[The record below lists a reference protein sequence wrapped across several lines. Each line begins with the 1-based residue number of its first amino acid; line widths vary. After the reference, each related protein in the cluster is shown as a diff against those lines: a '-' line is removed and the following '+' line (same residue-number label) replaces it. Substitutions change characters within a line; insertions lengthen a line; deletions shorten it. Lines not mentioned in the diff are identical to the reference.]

1 MKTNLLITIDYKP
14 NIGGVARYLEGY
26 VKIHDLDVLAP
37 DISMQA
43 SIFEEEGV
51 IRKKLIWKGWPKWL
65 PALYWGCRIGKNYDN
80 LIISHILPIGY
91 IGLLC
96 KKPYT
101 LILHGL
107 DILNANKSKWKRY
120 WVKKI
125 LDKASLIVVNS
136 KATGELLRTVF
147 GDLYSYKVEHPR
159 IMLMPK
165 ATEDFRE
172 KYGWQNKKIIFSL
185 GRLVKRK
192 GQSKLIKLMPHIL
205 LDNPNALLVIAG
217 DGPYKSELIAITK
230 ELGLSDSVIFLG
242 RVLDVDLPN
251 LYSACDIFVLTALP
265 SKDNWEGFGMV
276 CLEAAYYAKPV
287 VVTNS
292 GGLGEAV
299 ENGVTGFVVHT
310 DEELYSTISELLKNK
325 NLREELGDEGKAR
338 VEEIF
343 LVK

>member
-14 NIGGVARYLEGY
+14 NLGGVARYLEGY
-26 VKIHDLDVLAP
+26 ARTHNLDVLAP
-37 DISMQA
+37 DISRQA
-43 SIFEEEGV
+43 SIFEEDGV
-51 IRKKLIWKGWPKWL
+51 MRKKLIWKGWPKWL
-65 PALYWGCRIGKNYDN
+65 PALYWGCRFGKKYEN
-80 LIISHILPIGY
+80 LTISHILPIGY

-120 WVKKI
+120 WAKKI
-125 LDKASLIVVNS
+125 LNKANLIVVNS

-147 GDLYSYKVEHPR
+147 GDLHSYKVEHPK
-159 IMLMPK
+159 IMPMPK

-172 KYGWQNKKIIFSL
+172 KYDWQNKKIIFSL

-192 GQSKLIKLMPHIL
+192 GQSKLIRLMPRIL
-205 LDNPNALLVIAG
+205 LDDPDVLLVIAG
-217 DGPYKSELIAITK
+217 DGSHRPELMAITE
-230 ELGLSDSVIFLG
+230 ELGLSASVIFLG

-251 LYSACDIFVLTALP
+251 LYTACDIFVLTALP

-276 CLEAAYYAKPV
+276 CLEAAYYARPV
-287 VVTNS
+287 IVTNS

-299 ENGVTGFVVHT
+299 EDGVTGFIVHT
-310 DEELYSTISELLKNK
+310 DEQLYERVMELLENK

-338 VEEIF
+338 VEERF
-343 LVK
+343 LIK